1 MAHGRKHKGESRGAA
16 RQCAALAYAER
27 EGELQVLLV
36 TSRETQRWVLP
47 KGWTEKRVPPH
58 EQAAR
63 EAYEEAGLIG
73 RTVPE
78 PIGTYTYEKRLSP
91 KRSIACEVDVYPMR
105 VERQLEDWP
114 ERHERRTAW
123 FTLSQAAMAV
133 EEGGLAMLL
142 LGLALPER

>member
-1 MAHGRKHKGESRGAA
+1 M
-16 RQCAALAYAER
+16 AER
-27 EGELQVLLV
+27 EGEVQVMLV

-58 EQAAR
+58 VQAAR
-63 EAYEEAGLIG
+63 EAYEEAGLVG
-73 RTVPE
+73 ETAPE
-78 PIGTYTYEKRLSP
+78 PVGSYTYEKRLP
-91 KRSIACEVDVYPMR
+91 GRHTVRCEVDVYPMR

-114 ERHERRTAW
+114 ERRERRTAW

-142 LGLALPER
+142 LGLALPEG